1 MCASEGD
8 CGAQASCVAGRCV
21 VHGGTPAIDS
31 ARRLLFFPADIA
43 YLRADAPGADTRDV
57 AAATLGSARDQAA
70 VVLLRFSARLPAE
83 VHVLEAYLVLER
95 ATDGEADPAPITLHA
110 TRIVQAWD
118 GRSVSWARQ
127 PRLEEAGAP
136 ITRVWPSSGRLVRL
150 DVRALVQRWRR
161 RNGEDFG
168 IAVLAEEASSTGI
181 AFALAPEVAKPYD
194 ALLGPASTPLKQAA
208 ASNEPHPAPPASIAE
223 PRAQLQGPLLEVYVK

>member
-1 MCASEGD
+1 
-8 CGAQASCVAGRCV
+8 
-21 VHGGTPAIDS
+21 
-31 ARRLLFFPADIA
+31 
-43 YLRADAPGADTRDV
+43 
-57 AAATLGSARDQAA
+57 
-70 VVLLRFSARLPAE
+70 LPAE

-95 ATDGEADPAPITLHA
+95 ATDGEADPVPITLHA

-127 PRLEEAGAP
+127 PRFEEAGAP

-161 RNGEDFG
+161 RSGEDFG
-168 IAVLAEEASSTGI
+168 IAVLAEEATSTGI
-181 AFALAPEVAKPYD
+181 AFALAPEVAKPDD
-194 ALLGPASTPLKQAA
+194 ALLGPASTPSRAP
-208 ASNEPHPAPPASIAE
+208 SFNEPHPAPPASIAE